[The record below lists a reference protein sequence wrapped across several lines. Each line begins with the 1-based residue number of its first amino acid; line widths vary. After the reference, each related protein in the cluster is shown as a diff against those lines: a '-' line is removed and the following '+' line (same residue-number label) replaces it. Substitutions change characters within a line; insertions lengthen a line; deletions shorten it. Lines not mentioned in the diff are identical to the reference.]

1 MKILLLRLAKALAI
15 LLTSI
20 ALLYAVEDF
29 RGARAWQAERLRLE
43 AEGEELSWARLMPR
57 TQGGDARA
65 PDLVDW
71 RSPDFLAV
79 QGFKR
84 EFVGRGVAG
93 GGLINLGQWRL
104 LLMQPSTPPAETAC
118 EAGAS
123 FLKAIAP
130 LEPTIARLVEA
141 ARRGPVARWS
151 VEISGPPA
159 STRLPP
165 LLPIRRLANVLRLR
179 IAAHFACGYSDRAI
193 DEMRVIARLGESL
206 QGLPFLITYLIQ
218 VAVEDVLLDTIQD
231 GLTRGGLNAS
241 QRREVESLLVD
252 DWFEGA
258 RNGLRAERNWLIF
271 YAESGP
277 VSSARDSRAA
287 TLGLS
292 LLPRGWLLRQ
302 AIHSARFTEEANRLL
317 DNSARVDPA
326 AIDALTKRDQ
336 GVGGTTPYNFIAR
349 MAEPSVG
356 RLAKSAVAVQTRVR
370 LVRMALALFS
380 YRESSGSF
388 PTDLTSLTPAP
399 WKTLP
404 REVVNDD
411 PLRYRLS
418 KGGFVLYSVGWD
430 LKDDGG
436 VPGVSFEPDWVL
448 AIGEP

>member
-1 MKILLLRLAKALAI
+1 MLLRLAKALAI
-15 LLTSI
+15 ILTSI

-43 AEGEELSWARLMPR
+43 TQGEELSWARLMPQ
-57 TQGGDARA
+57 TQGGDPRA
-65 PDLVDW
+65 EDLVDW

-84 EFVGRGVAG
+84 EFVARGVGGAG
-93 GGLINLGQWRL
+93 RINLGQWRL
-104 LLMQPSTPPAETAC
+104 LLTQPRTPPTETAC
-118 EAGAS
+118 EAGTS

-151 VEISGPPA
+151 VEIGGPPA

-165 LLPIRRLANVLRLR
+165 LLPIRRLANLLRLR
-179 IAAHFACGYSDRAI
+179 IAAHFACGSSDRAI

-206 QGLPFLITYLIQ
+206 QGLPFLITYLIE
-218 VAVEDVLLDTIQD
+218 VAVEDALLDTIQD

-241 QRREVESLLVD
+241 ERREVESLLVD
-252 DWFEGA
+252 DWLAGA
-258 RNGLRAERNWLIF
+258 RHSLRAERNFMIY
-271 YAESGP
+271 YAESAPALDFG
-277 VSSARDSRAA
+277 SSRVG
-287 TLGLS
+287 LGIS

-317 DNSARVDPA
+317 YNSARVDPA
-326 AIDALTKRDQ
+326 AIDALTRRDQ

-380 YRESSGSF
+380 YRETRGSF
-388 PTDLTSLTPAP
+388 PTDLTSLTPTP

-404 REVVNDD
+404 REIVNAD
-411 PLRYRLS
+411 PLRYRRS
-418 KGGFVLYSVGWD
+418 NGGFVLYSVGWD

-436 VPGVSFEPDWVL
+436 VPGIPFEPDWVL

>member
-1 MKILLLRLAKALAI
+1 
-15 LLTSI
+15 
-20 ALLYAVEDF
+20 
-29 RGARAWQAERLRLE
+29 
-43 AEGEELSWARLMPR
+43 
-57 TQGGDARA
+57 
-65 PDLVDW
+65 
-71 RSPDFLAV
+71 
-79 QGFKR
+79 
-84 EFVGRGVAG
+84 
-93 GGLINLGQWRL
+93 
-104 LLMQPSTPPAETAC
+104 
-118 EAGAS
+118 
-123 FLKAIAP
+123 
-130 LEPTIARLVEA
+130 
-141 ARRGPVARWS
+141 
-151 VEISGPPA
+151 
-159 STRLPP
+159 
-165 LLPIRRLANVLRLR
+165 
-179 IAAHFACGYSDRAI
+179 
-193 DEMRVIARLGESL
+193 MRVIARLGESL